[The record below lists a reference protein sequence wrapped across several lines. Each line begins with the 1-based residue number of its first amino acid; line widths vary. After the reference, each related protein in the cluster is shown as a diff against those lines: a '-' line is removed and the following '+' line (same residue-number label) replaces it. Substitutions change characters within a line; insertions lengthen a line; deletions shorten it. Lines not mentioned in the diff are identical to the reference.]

1 MEAEGSHNV
10 DLGRAGDPTR
20 QSQKTR
26 SRTSTSASSDRAL
39 SPPAW
44 AALLPH
50 SIVAL
55 GSGEQP
61 IKRLWALQ
69 SAVAKG
75 VHLATTVWNLR
86 LRRPFRAVLNVRF
99 R

>member
-1 MEAEGSHNV
+1 M
-10 DLGRAGDPTR
+10 
-20 QSQKTR
+20 QSRENR
-26 SRTSTSASSDRAL
+26 SRSINSASSDRGF

-55 GSGEQP
+55 GGGEQP
-61 IKRLWALQ
+61 IERLWALQ

>member
-1 MEAEGSHNV
+1 MQSHEN
-10 DLGRAGDPTR
+10 
-20 QSQKTR
+20 R
-26 SRTSTSASSDRAL
+26 SRSINSASAF

-61 IKRLWALQ
+61 IERHWTLQ
-69 SAVAKG
+69 SAAAKG

-86 LRRPFRAVLNVRF
+86 LRRPFRAVLNFRF